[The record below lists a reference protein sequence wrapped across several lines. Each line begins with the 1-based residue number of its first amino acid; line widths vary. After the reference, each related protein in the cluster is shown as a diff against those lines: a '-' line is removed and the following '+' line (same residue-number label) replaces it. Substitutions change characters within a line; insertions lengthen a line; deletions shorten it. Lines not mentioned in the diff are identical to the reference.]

1 MKKKINNILNKMS
14 DIDLK
19 LMSRYFGLNEFN
31 TRNAIINNLM
41 TGGMPEFTQLEY
53 SDLDFH
59 DDSFPSLL
67 KLFNTDI
74 IVDEVTNEI
83 EDTGAICVKLTFL
96 NTDNGN
102 ETRLLKEN
110 DFKVLLSKSDYVNI
124 LSNFVFIPTH
134 INPDSMFS
142 CKIDIISRNIG
153 KKWLQ
158 NGRYYLNTIAGTR
171 YNSLT
176 PNKNGLYMLLHCI
189 IVASK
194 FLYNNGFDILSL
206 DLNSILHLRTR
217 KGYLVTNYS
226 IIKGSELKFSVQ
238 IKRFLADVINL
249 YSNYNTRIRKDIQT
263 KKSSLDGNI
272 TQIKKYKATGL
283 KTYNDAIQNLIK
295 INSTFKMSIK
305 SYDNLLKDS
314 LQSPVI
320 KAVKDI
326 LIPAVSSSDLNPNE
340 VYDIYMKDI
349 HKLIQ

>member
-158 NGRYYLNTIAGTR
+158 NGRYYLNTIAGSR

-206 DLNSILHLRTR
+206 VLNSILHL
-217 KGYLVTNYS
+217 
-226 IIKGSELKFSVQ
+226 
-238 IKRFLADVINL
+238 
-249 YSNYNTRIRKDIQT
+249 
-263 KKSSLDGNI
+263 
-272 TQIKKYKATGL
+272 
-283 KTYNDAIQNLIK
+283 
-295 INSTFKMSIK
+295 
-305 SYDNLLKDS
+305 
-314 LQSPVI
+314 
-320 KAVKDI
+320 
-326 LIPAVSSSDLNPNE
+326 
-340 VYDIYMKDI
+340 
-349 HKLIQ
+349 

>member
-1 MKKKINNILNKMS
+1 MM
-14 DIDLK
+14 
-19 LMSRYFGLNEFN
+19 
-31 TRNAIINNLM
+31 
-41 TGGMPEFTQLEY
+41 
-53 SDLDFH
+53 
-59 DDSFPSLL
+59 
-67 KLFNTDI
+67 
-74 IVDEVTNEI
+74 
-83 EDTGAICVKLTFL
+83 VK
-96 NTDNGN
+96 N
-102 ETRLLKEN
+102 
-110 DFKVLLSKSDYVNI
+110 S
-124 LSNFVFIPTH
+124 
-134 INPDSMFS
+134 
-142 CKIDIISRNIG
+142 
-153 KKWLQ
+153 LQ

-171 YNSLT
+171 YNSLKH
-176 PNKNGLYMLLHCI
+176 NKNGLYMLLHCI

-217 KGYLVTNYS
+217 QGYLVTNYS
-226 IIKGSELKFSVQ
+226 IIKGSKLKFSVQ
-238 IKRFLADVINL
+238 IKRFLADFINL
-249 YSNYNTRIRKDIQT
+249 YNNYNTRIRKDIQT

-283 KTYNDAIQNLIK
+283 KTYNDAIQNLTK

-305 SYDNLLKDS
+305 SYENLLKDS